1 MTRLVLRQ
9 SIFLCLQH
17 GIDRDGEHGR
27 VEGRFLVQA
36 EAGTEPRPRLRYP
49 RDETFG
55 GFFLMDLLVSAKYPR
70 HAPGAMLL
78 LYDPLVYRRRL
89 PIDQP
94 TAQAM
99 AQTLNKAQKGL
110 AKLREAEGWCDD
122 YVSFVFRL
130 GRVLFAK
137 VVVIPDNNTSLD
149 SSSYVEVTQES
160 LLAQIERWQAE
171 QPIE

>member
-1 MTRLVLRQ
+1 
-9 SIFLCLQH
+9 
-17 GIDRDGEHGR
+17 

-36 EAGTEPRPRLRYP
+36 EAGTESSPRLRYP

-55 GFFLMDLLVSAKYPR
+55 GFFLMDLLISARYPR
-70 HAPGAMLL
+70 HAPGAKLL

-89 PIDQP
+89 PINQP

-110 AKLREAEGWCDD
+110 AKIREAEGWCDD
-122 YVSFVFRL
+122 FVSFVFRL

-137 VVVIPDNNTSLD
+137 VVVIPENNTSLD
-149 SSSYVEVTQES
+149 SSSYMEVTPDT
-160 LLAQIERWQAE
+160 LWAQIRWWQQA
-171 QPIE
+171 